1 MEHCIILNIKILP
14 LRSAFIYHPSNY
26 GKSIF
31 SIECIEINNMHPF
44 KGKKLVLNI
53 YCVFSLTGNFLFGE
67 LSFLHNFKNQ

>member
-44 KGKKLVLNI
+44 KGKKLL
-53 YCVFSLTGNFLFGE
+53 C
-67 LSFLHNFKNQ
+67 